1 MAEQKRNRAG
11 RKVGKKKS
19 RGSLGFWAGMAM
31 ILLLAGY
38 LAALEASRPHVAG
51 DELRFDQFVRLA
63 ETGDIKEA
71 RVLSEDAVV
80 TGTYRRPDG
89 STFEYNTKFLSSVNA
104 IQNDLVRILLRNRV
118 ATTIDQQFFKSLI
131 LPITLLLPIL
141 MLVVAILY
149 VIVSWR
155 SNSGIF
161 GITSGARRVQQ
172 DQTQA
177 TFADVAGQDGAIAE
191 LRDVIEFL
199 SDPERFAELGAE
211 HPKGVLLYGPPG
223 CGKTLLA
230 RALAGET
237 GAAFYYIS
245 GSDFV
250 EMYTGVG
257 AARVRDLFREARE
270 NVPAIVFIDELDSVG
285 RHRAGGSGVQ
295 VETGSGEEQEQALNQ
310 ILTEMD
316 GFSTTDEV
324 IIIGAT
330 NRPDVLDPALLRPGR
345 FDRTVGLER
354 PTEEGRHD
362 ILAVHAASR
371 RLAPDVD
378 LRDIANRAI
387 GLNGAD
393 LANVV
398 NEAAL
403 LAGRAHKKE
412 ISSAELEQALQRIL
426 EAPERQRRLSM
437 RNRSVGKRSSG
448 VDARVTFDDVAGVD
462 DAIEELKDIR
472 DYLAMPERF
481 HKMGIRAPRG
491 ILISGPP
498 GSGKTLLARAVAGE
512 ANAAFF
518 STAGTEFV
526 ETLQGR
532 GAARVRD
539 LFAEAKGAAPAILFL
554 DEIDA
559 VGGGRGAGGDSSES
573 QHTLNQ
579 ILVEMDGFEP
589 NSGLIVMAATNRP
602 DILDPALMR
611 AGRFDRQVTI
621 ELPDRAGRRAIL
633 DIHVSDKPLAA
644 GVDLDA
650 VAASTPGFSGADIA
664 AMMNEAGLLAARR
677 ELDAITPEVIDDAVS
692 RTVMGVSS
700 TRRPM
705 SDEERRMTA
714 YHEAG
719 HALVGRALPGVT
731 VPHKVSLV
739 PHGQLRGFVI
749 HMDKEER
756 SIHSRSML
764 LNQMAMGLAGRAAE
778 ELVFGESSAGAGPDL
793 QEVSQ
798 LARRMVCE
806 LGMSEVLGG
815 VSYSGNAG
823 MATGEG
829 VGLRYSEEEARLI
842 GIEVRRLV
850 DEAHNLALEAL
861 RESRDTLDAIAEV
874 LLERETL
881 SSKELEEILDGRLV
895 PSA

>member
-1 MAEQKRNRAG
+1 MAEEKRNRAG
-11 RKVGKKKS
+11 QKVGKKRN
-19 RGSLGFWAGMAM
+19 RGSLGFWSLMA
-31 ILLLAGY
+31 IVLLFAAY
-38 LAALEASRPHVAG
+38 LAALEASRPHVGG

-63 ETGDIKEA
+63 ETGDVKEA
-71 RVLSEDAVV
+71 KVLSEDAVV

-89 STFEYNTKFLSSVNA
+89 TTAEYNTKFLSSANA
-104 IQNDLVRILLRNRV
+104 IQNDLVQILLRNRV

-131 LPITLLLPIL
+131 LPITLLLPVL

-149 VIVSWR
+149 VVVSWR
-155 SNSGIF
+155 SGSGIF
-161 GITSGARRVQQ
+161 GISSGARRVQQ

-177 TFADVAGQDGAIAE
+177 TFADVAGQDAAIAE

-199 SDPERFAELGAE
+199 TDPERFAELGAE

-285 RHRAGGSGVQ
+285 RHRIGGSGVS

-378 LRDIANRAI
+378 LKDIANRAI

-403 LAGRAHKKE
+403 LAGRAHKKA
-412 ISSAELEQALQRIL
+412 ISRVELEQALQRIL

-437 RNRSVGKRSSG
+437 RDRSVGKRASG
-448 VDARVTFDDVAGVD
+448 VDARVTFEDVAGVD
-462 DAIEELKDIR
+462 DAIDELKDIR

-498 GSGKTLLARAVAGE
+498 GSGKTLLA
-512 ANAAFF
+512 
-518 STAGTEFV
+518 
-526 ETLQGR
+526 
-532 GAARVRD
+532 
-539 LFAEAKGAAPAILFL
+539 
-554 DEIDA
+554 
-559 VGGGRGAGGDSSES
+559 
-573 QHTLNQ
+573 
-579 ILVEMDGFEP
+579 
-589 NSGLIVMAATNRP
+589 
-602 DILDPALMR
+602 
-611 AGRFDRQVTI
+611 
-621 ELPDRAGRRAIL
+621 
-633 DIHVSDKPLAA
+633 
-644 GVDLDA
+644 
-650 VAASTPGFSGADIA
+650 
-664 AMMNEAGLLAARR
+664 
-677 ELDAITPEVIDDAVS
+677 
-692 RTVMGVSS
+692 
-700 TRRPM
+700 
-705 SDEERRMTA
+705 
-714 YHEAG
+714 
-719 HALVGRALPGVT
+719 
-731 VPHKVSLV
+731 
-739 PHGQLRGFVI
+739 
-749 HMDKEER
+749 
-756 SIHSRSML
+756 
-764 LNQMAMGLAGRAAE
+764 
-778 ELVFGESSAGAGPDL
+778 
-793 QEVSQ
+793 
-798 LARRMVCE
+798 
-806 LGMSEVLGG
+806 
-815 VSYSGNAG
+815 
-823 MATGEG
+823 
-829 VGLRYSEEEARLI
+829 
-842 GIEVRRLV
+842 
-850 DEAHNLALEAL
+850 
-861 RESRDTLDAIAEV
+861 
-874 LLERETL
+874 
-881 SSKELEEILDGRLV
+881 
-895 PSA
+895 